1 MGSFTWYTS
10 GRAWEADYLKQGQD
24 LDTLLKVIW
33 LQIAK
38 CSLAI
43 ETKCF
48 GNIYR
53 YFLEPKEAEQE
64 PGCLAKAFAH
74 RSFL

>member
-24 LDTLLKVIW
+24 LDTFLKVIW

-53 YFLEPKEAEQE
+53 YFL
-64 PGCLAKAFAH
+64 
-74 RSFL
+74 